1 MRGPSPPIC
10 QGAVSNAWMSR
21 PRGKQCKEK
30 AQLKV
35 YFEFP
40 STVTGDCQ
48 GWFNMVIRPNMA
60 MNSMNLMLQQ
70 RMAKG
75 SEHLRTSQNPAVFTT
90 PWSCLL
96 RMSTELFPAFEK
108 LPSAV
113 ELIGATAKRAGGIS
127 KTKTAR
133 PASKFG
139 IAYAILLFAS
149 FIPWLSTTIPDFCVL
164 LWASCFLVAPN
175 GQSIRKQN
183 SQTLLL
189 VETLLE
195 PLLKSSVTKSNWSLS
210 RSPANSNW
218 QVHK

>member
-1 MRGPSPPIC
+1 MRGLSPPIC

-40 STVTGDCQ
+40 STVKGDCQ

-60 MNSMNLMLQQ
+60 MNLILQQ

-127 KTKTAR
+127 KTKTQLVLQASSGLRTQFFFLRASYPDYPWVSLTSACCFGRHVSLLHRTAR
-133 PASKFG
+133 
-139 IAYAILLFAS
+139 AY
-149 FIPWLSTTIPDFCVL
+149 
-164 LWASCFLVAPN
+164 
-175 GQSIRKQN
+175 G
-183 SQTLLL
+183 
-189 VETLLE
+189 
-195 PLLKSSVTKSNWSLS
+195 SNTAK
-210 RSPANSNW
+210 RC
-218 QVHK
+218 

>member
-30 AQLKV
+30 TQLKV

-40 STVTGDCQ
+40 STVKGDCQ

-60 MNSMNLMLQQ
+60 MNSMNLILQQ

-113 ELIGATAKRAGGIS
+113 ELIGATANRAGGS
-127 KTKTAR
+127 

-139 IAYAILLFAS
+139 IAYTILLFAS
-149 FIPWLSTTIPDFCVL
+149 FIPWLSMTIPDFCVL

-183 SQTLLL
+183 SQA
-189 VETLLE
+189 LLE